1 MLEKL
6 RKINL
11 KTAVIMGIC
20 FYLLT
25 ILLHV
30 LIICSVIPYTWVNGG
45 RSDSF
50 AAQLPLS
57 IFSILI
63 CMIGV
68 VFTQVVGGN
77 PQYKHKRLRT
87 VLCWVFVAFWSF
99 GFLQQLLGTPFE
111 KMFCS
116 LLLILGIVS
125 NLRMAIEED
134 GSHTCTEE
142 ILP

>member
-1 MLEKL
+1 MLERI

-11 KTAVIMGIC
+11 KTAVFIGIC

-30 LIICSVIPYTWVNGG
+30 LIISSVIPYTWVNGR

-50 AAQLPLS
+50 ATQLPLS
-57 IFSILI
+57 VFSIII
-63 CMIGV
+63 CIIGV

-77 PQYKHKRLRT
+77 PLYKHKKLST
-87 VLCWVFVAFWSF
+87 VLCWFFVVFWSF

-111 KMFCS
+111 RMFCS

-125 NLRMAIEED
+125 SLRMAIEKR
-134 GSHTCTEE
+134 
-142 ILP
+142 